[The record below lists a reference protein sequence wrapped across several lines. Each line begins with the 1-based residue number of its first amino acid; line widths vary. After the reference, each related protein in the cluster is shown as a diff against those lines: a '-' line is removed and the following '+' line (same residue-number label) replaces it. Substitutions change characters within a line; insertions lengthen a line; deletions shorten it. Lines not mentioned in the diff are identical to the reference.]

1 MRSQSLVP
9 QVRRAAQERGIAKLI
24 RDLGTNR
31 NALLSYLTGTCRKGT
46 GLLIESRF
54 RELLQREEASSQ
66 QVQP

>member
-1 MRSQSLVP
+1 VRSQSLVP

-31 NALLSYLTGTCRKGT
+31 NALLSYLTGTCREGT

-54 RELLQREEASSQ
+54 RELLLREGVPAQ